1 VLIRLFLLF
10 VLVPTADLVLLWILF
25 VTLPWYV
32 TLLTILITALLG
44 TYFSRQ
50 QGARVLHEIRQEL
63 QRNLLPANSLVDGV
77 LVFTAGVLL
86 ITPGVLTDLAGFAL
100 LLPPVRRYLRNAAI
114 EYLKHKVK
122 VETVT
127 FTSQFK
133 PFNGGFGPHGPHYAD
148 DNTVDGEV
156 VDRPAR
162 PQHRVP
168 EPRRDEHR

>member
-25 VTLPWYV
+25 VTLPWYA

-50 QGARVLHEIRQEL
+50 QGARVLREIRHEL

-100 LLPPVRRYLRNAAI
+100 LLPPVRRYLRNLAI
-114 EYLKHKVK
+114 VYLKHKIK

-127 FTSQFK
+127 FTSQFNQ
-133 PFNGGFGPHGPHYAD
+133 FNGGFGPQGPHYSD
-148 DNTVDGEV
+148 DNTVEGEV
-156 VDRPAR
+156 VDRHEKSHPPLGDHKNR
-162 PQHRVP
+162 
-168 EPRRDEHR
+168 